1 MTAARRVGLIG
12 LGAMGA
18 GMGHCLFAK
27 GHALTVFARQAA
39 AAQAFVHA
47 GAGAAPSA
55 AALGR
60 QCDLV
65 FLSLPDAAA
74 VEAVLFGA
82 DGLVQG
88 MGQGLQPGSTVV
100 DTSTI
105 AATQARSIGERLA
118 QQGVAFLDAPVSG
131 GQAGAQAGT
140 LSCMIGGPAAAVDAV
155 RDVMGA
161 FCKTITHVGAL
172 GAGQTVKACNQVATA
187 GAMLG
192 VADALALARAQGVDP
207 AVVRDVL
214 LGGAARSFALEK
226 HAPRI
231 TAGEFKPGFRARLM
245 RKDLRLALDTA
256 RATQAVLPGAQI
268 MEELLDALCEGGRAD
283 WDWCAVALEVQ
294 RRGGMSIP
302 HESAQP

>member
-27 GHALTVFARQAA
+27 GHALAVFGRQAA
-39 AAQAFVHA
+39 ATDPFVRA
-47 GAGAAPSA
+47 GAVAAPSA
-55 AALGR
+55 AVLGR

-65 FLSLPDAAA
+65 FLSLPDASA
-74 VEAVLFGA
+74 VEAVLFGP
-82 DGLVQG
+82 DGLAQG
-88 MGQGLQPGSTVV
+88 MKPGSTVV

-118 QQGVAFLDAPVSG
+118 QQGVTFLDAPVSG

-161 FCKTITHVGAL
+161 FCKTITHVGVL

-207 AVVRDVL
+207 AVVREVL

-231 TAGEFKPGFRARLM
+231 AAGEFKPGFRARLM

-256 RATQAVLPGAQI
+256 RATQAVLPGAQVV
-268 MEELLDALCEGGRAD
+268 EELLDALCEGGRAD

-294 RRGGMSIP
+294 KRGGMSIP
-302 HESAQP
+302 DAIIQP

>member
-1 MTAARRVGLIG
+1 MTIARRVGLIG

-18 GMGHCLFAK
+18 GMGHCLLGK

-39 AAQAFVHA
+39 AAAPFVDA
-47 GAGAAPSA
+47 GAVAAPSA
-55 AALGR
+55 AALGHE
-60 QCDLV
+60 CTLV

-74 VEAVLFGA
+74 VEAVLFGP
-82 DGLVQG
+82 DGLA
-88 MGQGLQPGSTVV
+88 QGLQPGSTVV

-140 LSCMIGGPAAAVDAV
+140 LGCMIGGPAVAVDAV

-207 AVVRDVL
+207 ALVREVL

-256 RATQAVLPGAQI
+256 RATQAVLPGAQVV
-268 MEELLDALCEGGRAD
+268 EELLDALCKSGRAD

-294 RRGGMSIP
+294 RRSGMRIP
-302 HESAQP
+302 DESAQP